1 MQRKLRCLADWPGHA
16 RAKCNAAVSQS
27 LRPAHKAGK
36 EPLPRESSCRLIKG
50 LTGILQLRKLLG
62 CLSPL
67 MKRRIILHFLIL
79 LMAGGIFGQEAAPTA
94 TPRRRGWLSR
104 ILHPFSPDVIPQYK
118 DPRLRGLS
126 LDLQITPQ
134 TVKLSEVRQ
143 LGIKVTLANLSK
155 RPVPLDF
162 PTNQRIEIYLRN
174 SAGDILT
181 KWSDN
186 HAIAEK
192 PGTILV
198 NPQERI
204 EYSET
209 ISTRELT
216 PNKVFIA
223 EVFFPQYPE
232 LRIRQ
237 KFLAVP

>member
-1 MQRKLRCLADWPGHA
+1 MRRDVVLLLVLF
-16 RAKCNAAVSQS
+16 AVIG
-27 LRPAHKAGK
+27 R
-36 EPLPRESSCRLIKG
+36 
-50 LTGILQLRKLLG
+50 T
-62 CLSPL
+62 
-67 MKRRIILHFLIL
+67 
-79 LMAGGIFGQEAAPTA
+79 FGQDAGPTA
-94 TPRRRGWLSR
+94 TPHRRSWLGR
-104 ILHPFSPDVIPQYK
+104 ILHPFSPEVVPQYK
-118 DPRLRGLS
+118 DPKLRGLA
-126 LDLQITPQ
+126 LDLQITPK
-134 TVKLSEVRQ
+134 TVKLSEIHQ
-143 LGIKVTLANLSK
+143 LGIKVTLGNLSK
-155 RPVPLDF
+155 RPVALDF
-162 PTNQRIEIYLRN
+162 PTNQRIEIYLIN

-186 HAIAEK
+186 HAIADK
-192 PGTILV
+192 PATILV